1 MWATKVQWRVP
12 ARSREDGC
20 SQKGLVSWLRGLLS
34 RCSSHSVIAVQAP
47 DTPLPPPSLPQ
58 PQSNLFRCKKCKLIL
73 WCDLTSIPPPHPP
86 KKNKNK
92 TEKHKKKKE
101 ALNWGSIIDKC
112 HSIHFSDTHNSPHLK
127 ALFPVALTWV
137 DLSWRG
143 TQLGPSGSL
152 GQCPCRYGPMMASR
166 DIVRLM
172 PGLSW
177 WDLAFLAVSFAEIF
191 SYYL

>member
-47 DTPLPPPSLPQ
+47 DTPLPPPSTSEQLISLQ
-58 PQSNLFRCKKCKLIL
+58 KVQANLVMWPNLY
-73 WCDLTSIPPPHPP
+73 PPP
-86 KKNKNK
+86 KKTK
-92 TEKHKKKKE
+92 TKLRNIKKKKE